1 MSRNYNSPSEKINLS
16 RMPHHH
22 NASKKEAQKESL
34 LHLHP
39 DGTEEE
45 IDKEWEEFSRLME
58 KFKENQK
65 NQSKR
70 PSQAFYPCPPSAID
84 DDPQEFDPF
93 DYLNTYMYGR
103 YTKDLGEYAKEE
115 ARKLRRERLARKNI
129 DKVRVEELSKTRRG
143 PLCRKFLS
151 LLAVIWKHTGARLG
165 EDWVFLALLGVIMAL
180 ISYAMDRGIS
190 MCNNAR
196 IWLYQDLT
204 SHKALQYLAWVVL
217 PVCLI
222 LFSAGFVHIVAP
234 QSIGSGIP
242 EMKTILRGV
251 ALKEYLTFRT
261 LIAKVI
267 GLTATLGS
275 GLPVGKEGPFVHI
288 ASIVATLLSK
298 MVTSFNGIY
307 ENESR
312 NGEMLAAACA
322 VGVASCF
329 AAPIGGVLFSI
340 EVTTVY
346 FAVRNYWRGFFA
358 AVCGATMFR
367 LLAIWFQREE
377 TITAMFITNFTMD
390 FPFDPQE
397 LFVFAVIGLVSGAL
411 GAFYVWLHRQYVI
424 FMRKNKSMNRF
435 LQKNRFL
442 YPGIVS
448 LLVSSISFPLGLGQ
462 FMAGDL
468 NTHDQVHGLFTNF
481 TWTKEDLNVE
491 ERNVVKHWSTEST
504 NVFVGLLSF
513 TAYTFIFSII
523 SSTVPVPSGIFIPV
537 FKIGAALGRAIGEA
551 MALQFPNG
559 VRYGGIITPIVP
571 GGYATV
577 GAAAFSGAVTH
588 TISVSVIIFEMT
600 GQITHIVP
608 MMIAVLIA
616 NAVAALLQ
624 PSIYDS
630 IILIKKLPYLPDLL
644 PSGSGMYNIYVE
656 DFMIR
661 DVKHIWHGISY
672 QKLKEVLKEN
682 RKLRGLPLVDSP
694 DNMILLGSI
703 QRLELIKLIEK
714 HIGRERRLQVA
725 QRLHKEAEERAKE
738 ELERQIKE
746 QERARRP
753 SRFEVIPAPDILKMQ
768 RQSVNDLTMSPG
780 NGIDHHTFH
789 SPVFGTQPKKS
800 ILKKTNSFTL
810 KGFSPLISPSVT
822 PYTTVTGA
830 ESRIRLA
837 FEAIFR
843 KSATLQD
850 VDPDPELGEAGITNN
865 RRESIDGTMQPML
878 TPSPAVSKKVQLPR
892 ERVIDMSPEDQK
904 RWEEQEMALEVDFS
918 HIHIDPAPFQL
929 VERTSLLKVHSLFS
943 MVGVNHAYVTAIG
956 RLVGVVGL
964 KELRKAIE
972 DANAGILPAQ
982 SSGEN
987 THTTASEASLTR
999 SSDVES
1005 SIDSSVKNQL
1015 GSTVI
1020 AIPPNTDD
1028 LNKIETV

>member
-1 MSRNYNSPSEKINLS
+1 MANQATKKELLEESL
-16 RMPHHH
+16 HHH
-22 NASKKEAQKESL
+22 
-34 LHLHP
+34 HP
-39 DGTEEE
+39 EGNEEE
-45 IDKEWEEFSRLME
+45 VDKEWEEFTRLMA
-58 KFKENQK
+58 KLKENRL
-65 NQSKR
+65 NRSHR
-70 PSQAFYPCPPSAID
+70 PSQAFYPCPLPTHD
-84 DDPQEFDPF
+84 EEQQEFDPF
-93 DYLNTYMYGR
+93 DYINTIMYGR

-115 ARKLRRERLARKNI
+115 ARRLKYHEKARKKY
-129 DKVRVEELSKTRRG
+129 DKTRAEDLRKSRRG
-143 PLCRKFLS
+143 PLCRK
-151 LLAVIWKHTGARLG
+151 LLALLAFAWKHTGARLG

-204 SHKALQYLAWVVL
+204 SHPALQYLAWVSL

-275 GLPVGKEGPFVHI
+275 GLPLGKEGPFVHI

-298 MVTSFNGIY
+298 LVTSFQGIY

-312 NGEMLAAACA
+312 NCEMLAAACA

-377 TITAMFITNFTMD
+377 TITAMFVTNFTMD
-390 FPFDPQE
+390 FPFDPYE
-397 LFVFAVIGLVSGAL
+397 LFVFALIGVGSGL
-411 GAFYVWLHRQYVI
+411 SGAFYVWLHRQYVI
-424 FMRKNKSMNRF
+424 FMRKNKSMNSF

-448 LLVSSISFPLGLGQ
+448 LLVSSVSFPLGLGQ

-468 NTHDQVHGLFTNF
+468 NTHDQVYGLFTNF
-481 TWTKEDLNVE
+481 TWTKDNLGVE
-491 ERNVVKHWSTEST
+491 EMNIVKHWSTPYT
-504 NVFVGLLSF
+504 DVFTGLLSYVLF
-513 TAYTFIFSII
+513 TFIFSII

-537 FKIGAALGRAIGEA
+537 FKIGAALGRTVGEA
-551 MALQFPNG
+551 MAFWFPTG
-559 VRYGGIITPIVP
+559 VRYNGIITPIIP

-608 MMIAVLIA
+608 IMIAVLIS
-616 NAVAALLQ
+616 NAIAALLQ

-644 PSGSGMYNIYVE
+644 PSSSGMYNVYVE
-656 DFMIR
+656 DFMVR
-661 DVKHIWHGISY
+661 DVKYIWHGITY
-672 QKLKEVLKEN
+672 QKLKEILKEN
-682 RKLRGLPLVDSP
+682 RKLRGFPLVDNPES
-694 DNMILLGSI
+694 MILLGSI

-725 QRLHKEAEERAKE
+725 QKWHKEAEERAKE
-738 ELERQIKE
+738 EMERQLRE
-746 QERARRP
+746 QERTRRP

-768 RQSVNDLTMSPG
+768 RQSVNDLTMSAN
-780 NGIDHHTFH
+780 NGGGTDHHTYH

-810 KGFSPLISPSVT
+810 KGFSPLVSPAVT

-850 VDPDPELGEAGITNN
+850 VDPDPEMGPTTV
-865 RRESIDGTMQPML
+865 RESQDGMDAQVHQPML
-878 TPSPAVSKKVQLPR
+878 SSSPATSKKVQLPR
-892 ERVIDMSPEDQK
+892 ERVIDMSAEDQK
-904 RWEEQEMALEVDFS
+904 RWEESEMALEVDFS
-918 HIHIDPAPFQL
+918 RCHIDPAPFQL

-956 RLVGVVGL
+956 RLVGVVAL

-972 DANAGILPAQ
+972 DANAGILPMHVESHVDASN
-982 SSGEN
+982 SSLVKSETEGEN
-987 THTTASEASLTR
+987 KNISTMNS
-999 SSDVES
+999 VS
-1005 SIDSSVKNQL
+1005 SIENE
-1015 GSTVI
+1015 
-1020 AIPPNTDD
+1020 
-1028 LNKIETV
+1028 KIEKV

>member
-1 MSRNYNSPSEKINLS
+1 MEEKPKKDTSLGLDSSFREPSNQNDESSMQSVKLLAQLSLPALVLNRAYFVCNDNYL
-16 RMPHHH
+16 
-22 NASKKEAQKESL
+22 
-34 LHLHP
+34 
-39 DGTEEE
+39 
-45 IDKEWEEFSRLME
+45 
-58 KFKENQK
+58 
-65 NQSKR
+65 
-70 PSQAFYPCPPSAID
+70 
-84 DDPQEFDPF
+84 
-93 DYLNTYMYGR
+93 MYGR

-115 ARKLRRERLARKNI
+115 ARKLKYQEKARRKY
-129 DKVRVEELSKTRRG
+129 DKTRAEDLRKSRG
-143 PLCRKFLS
+143 PLCRK
-151 LLAVIWKHTGARLG
+151 LLALLAFAWKHTGARLG
-165 EDWVFLALLGVIMAL
+165 EDWIFLALLGIIMAL

-196 IWLYQDLT
+196 IWLYQDLST
-204 SHKALQYLAWVVL
+204 HPAFKYLAWVSM

-275 GLPVGKEGPFVHI
+275 GLPLGKEGPFVHI

-298 MVTSFNGIY
+298 LVTSFQGIY

-312 NGEMLAAACA
+312 NCEMLAAACA

-377 TITAMFITNFTMD
+377 TITAMFATSFTME

-397 LFVFAVIGLVSGAL
+397 LLVFALIGVGSGLL

-424 FMRKNKSMNRF
+424 FMRKNKSMNSF

-448 LLVSSISFPLGLGQ
+448 LLVSSVSFPLGLGQ

-468 NTHDQVHGLFTNF
+468 NTHDQVFGLFTNF
-481 TWTKEDLNVE
+481 TWTKKNLSVE
-491 ERNVVKHWSTEST
+491 EMNIVKHWSTSYT
-504 NVFVGLLSF
+504 DVFSGLLSF
-513 TAYTFIFSII
+513 VLVTFIFSII

-537 FKIGAALGRAIGEA
+537 FKIGAALGRAAGEG
-551 MALQFPNG
+551 MALWFPTG
-559 VRYGGIITPIVP
+559 VRYGGIITPIIP

-608 MMIAVLIA
+608 IMIAVLIS
-616 NAVAALLQ
+616 NAIAALLQ

-644 PSGSGMYNIYVE
+644 PSSSGMYNVYVE
-656 DFMIR
+656 DFMVH
-661 DVKHIWHGISY
+661 DVKYIWHGISY
-672 QKLKEVLKEN
+672 QKLKDILKEN
-682 RKLRGLPLVDSP
+682 RKLRGFPLVDNP
-694 DNMILLGSI
+694 DSMILLGSI
-703 QRLELIKLIEK
+703 QRLALIKLIEK

-725 QRLHKEAEERAKE
+725 QKWHKEAEERARE
-738 ELERQIKE
+738 EIERQLRE
-746 QERARRP
+746 QQRRP

-768 RQSVNDLTMSPG
+768 RQSVNDLTMSPN
-780 NGIDHHTFH
+780 NGSGPDHHTYH
-789 SPVFGTQPKKS
+789 SPVFGSQPKKS

-810 KGFSPLISPSVT
+810 KGFSPLVSPAVT

-850 VDPDPELGEAGITNN
+850 VDPDPELGTRGSQDAINAQSHT
-865 RRESIDGTMQPML
+865 PML
-878 TPSPAVSKKVQLPR
+878 APSPATSKKVQLPR
-892 ERVIDMSPEDQK
+892 ERVIDMSAEDQK
-904 RWEEQEMALEVDFS
+904 RWEESEMALEVDFS
-918 HIHIDPAPFQL
+918 KCHIDPAPFQL

-956 RLVGVVGL
+956 RLVGVVAL

-972 DANAGILPAQ
+972 DANAGILPMHPESHIAESL
-982 SSGEN
+982 SSL
-987 THTTASEASLTR
+987 ARSETDTG
-999 SSDVES
+999 SSKNINAIN
-1005 SIDSSVKNQL
+1005 SIGSVDCEK
-1015 GSTVI
+1015 
-1020 AIPPNTDD
+1020 AD
-1028 LNKIETV
+1028 KI